1 MCSNASRSKLI
12 DVSSQR
18 REALEAYVKKNLK
31 FAEDLTPLFSEEM
44 ENPQLE
50 MPVELDPEASIV
62 EKAIWDQE
70 LREFVKRKSAFKGNL
85 ATIQAVVLGQCSEAM
100 KDKLKSLTEFK
111 SETKINNCFW
121 LLQQI
126 RSITLQFDEK
136 KNGFISIMNAQR
148 SFLNCKQQVGQSP
161 ASYLEDLRAWAVTI
175 DHHGGTIAVN
185 YKLIPAVNE
194 DGTAVTD
201 DDRRS
206 RAYEK
211 TLAIALITGSDPSR
225 YGTLVAHLSNQYAMG
240 RDEYPSNV
248 TAAYNLLVNYRTPEN
263 TTRPRQQQAAPNA
276 TGTTRSDTGSGMTFA
291 QQGSV
296 AGNNGLT
303 HDGIEC
309 YQCHSVGHY
318 ASNCPEG
325 TATTSVGGTTLTQYA
340 YMMAQADA
348 SRINPEWILLD
359 SQSTIS
365 VFNNASML
373 TDIRKST
380 HTLRALT
387 NGGHQDSNMVGDFHN
402 LGIVWYNPQSIANIL
417 SLADVRKVCRVT
429 LDTSTEP
436 ALCVHRLDGSIM
448 KFVEHGSGLYV
459 YDTAVRNS
467 PTISDNVAAYT
478 MVSTVANQKKLF
490 SRRQISAADVARDL
504 YRKIGRPDEA
514 EFRSILIK
522 QQIRNCPVTP
532 DDAHRALLIYGP
544 DVATLKGKTTRG
556 AAAPRA
562 PTFEAVP
569 LPPPIAEH
577 HCNVTLCVDFFFVQ
591 GIAFLHTISRGI
603 GFRTVSQVADRT
615 HKTILRSRPS
625 SVSTSPGA

>member
-1 MCSNASRSKLI
+1 MSSSVANSTISGVTEAASRATGPSNGNGQAGRGNNRGRGNRINNRTQGGRGNNRPARTGFKG
-12 DVSSQR
+12 DTEGMNANVFECFEEQTDR
-18 REALEAYVKKNLK
+18 RQFAKTREALEAYVKKNLK

-194 DGTAVTD
+194 DGTAVTN

-303 HDGIEC
+303 RWHRMLSMSQRWTLCVELPRGDCNHIRRRHYPDAVCVHDGAGRC
-309 YQCHSVGHY
+309 F
-318 ASNCPEG
+318 
-325 TATTSVGGTTLTQYA
+325 
-340 YMMAQADA
+340 
-348 SRINPEWILLD
+348 RINPEWILLD

-373 TDIRKST
+373 TNIRKST
-380 HTLRALT
+380 HTLRA
-387 NGGHQDSNMVGDFHN
+387 
-402 LGIVWYNPQSIANIL
+402 
-417 SLADVRKVCRVT
+417 
-429 LDTSTEP
+429 
-436 ALCVHRLDGSIM
+436 
-448 KFVEHGSGLYV
+448 
-459 YDTAVRNS
+459 
-467 PTISDNVAAYT
+467 
-478 MVSTVANQKKLF
+478 
-490 SRRQISAADVARDL
+490 
-504 YRKIGRPDEA
+504 
-514 EFRSILIK
+514 
-522 QQIRNCPVTP
+522 
-532 DDAHRALLIYGP
+532 
-544 DVATLKGKTTRG
+544 
-556 AAAPRA
+556 
-562 PTFEAVP
+562 
-569 LPPPIAEH
+569 
-577 HCNVTLCVDFFFVQ
+577 
-591 GIAFLHTISRGI
+591 
-603 GFRTVSQVADRT
+603 
-615 HKTILRSRPS
+615 
-625 SVSTSPGA
+625 